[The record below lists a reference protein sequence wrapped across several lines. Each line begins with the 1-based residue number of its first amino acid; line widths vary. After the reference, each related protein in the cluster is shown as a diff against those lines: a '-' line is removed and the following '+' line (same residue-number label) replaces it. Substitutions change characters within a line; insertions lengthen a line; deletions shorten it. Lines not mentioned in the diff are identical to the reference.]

1 MDSELLLNMKEEV
14 TCPICLEL
22 LIEPLSLDCGHSF
35 CQACISENQKKSTID
50 QEGQSSCP
58 MCRITYQFENLRPNR
73 PLANIVERLRG
84 ITLNSEEGQ
93 KVDHCEHHGEK
104 LLLFCEEDGEV
115 ICWLC
120 ERSQKHRGHQTSL
133 LEEAAQEYQMR
144 LQRTLEKLMK
154 QQQEVEQ
161 IEVDISKERT
171 FWKDQIQSDRENIQ
185 AHFGE
190 LRDLLASEENK
201 KLQILDEEEKG
212 ILNSLVEAENE
223 LHQHHQVVR
232 MFISDVERR
241 LQAPAIE
248 MLQDVNG
255 MIERCESLTLKKP
268 KTFPKEQR
276 KVFQVPKLKRLL
288 QVLKRDIRVSAEL
301 TESH

>member
-58 MCRITYQFENLRPNR
+58 VCRITYQLENLCPNR
-73 PLANIVERLRG
+73 PLANVVERLREVK
-84 ITLNSEEGQ
+84 LNQEEGQ
-93 KVDHCEHHGEK
+93 KVDHCEQHGEK

-120 ERSQKHRGHQTSL
+120 EHSQKHRGHCTLL
-133 LEEAAQEYQMR
+133 LEEAAQECQKG
-144 LQRTLEKLMK
+144 LQRVLEQLRKH
-154 QQQEVEQ
+154 QQEVEQ
-161 IEVDISKERT
+161 VEAYISKERT

-185 AHFGE
+185 AKFGE
-190 LRDLLASEENK
+190 LRDFLASEENK
-201 KLQILDEEEKG
+201 KLQILDEEEKD
-212 ILNSLVEAENE
+212 ILNSLAEAKNE
-223 LHQHHQVVR
+223 LDQHHVVVR
-232 MFISDVERR
+232 MFISDVEYW

-255 MIERCESLTLKKP
+255 IIKLCETLTLKKP

-276 KVFQVPKLKRLL
+276 KVFQVPHLKRLL
-288 QVLKRDIRVSAEL
+288 QVLK
-301 TESH
+301 HK